1 MEILNIGFPE
11 LILILI
17 VMLIVLGPDQTI
29 QQMKNLARFVR
40 KLVRSPL
47 WADIMNTSREIK
59 DLPTKMLR
67 ETGLEEDV
75 AEMNRWINPSIAA
88 QESKQ
93 GAQRDQSGEIIEKDR
108 PAEAKDTPPDE
119 S

>member
-17 VMLIVLGPDQTI
+17 IMLIVLGPDQSI
-29 QQMKNLARFVR
+29 QQMKNLARFIR

-59 DLPTKMLR
+59 DLPTKMMR
-67 ETGLEEDV
+67 ETGLEEEV
-75 AEMNRWINPSIAA
+75 AEMNRRISPSISRLSLNQDAVMN
-88 QESKQ
+88 ET
-93 GAQRDQSGEIIEKDR
+93 GETLEKDQ
-108 PAEAKDTPPDE
+108 PTEAKK
-119 S
+119 SSSG